1 MQLVPSCGGVV
12 PRGELAP
19 RLVGGLRRDDGVL
32 VLIERPDRLLFNQ
45 KRAKKT
51 RQRRSIESKERKK
64 LRAGCVLFVSSYLRF
79 HSAKF
84 KVRELEKSR
93 EKNLHPHRPSSG
105 TLRPDDFHRL
115 RLHRLHGAGDD
126 VALRW
131 LFTRRHGWLKVSIEH
146 PPGRRYIFK

>member
-1 MQLVPSCGGVV
+1 VPSCGGVV

-32 VLIERPDRLLFNQ
+32 VLIERPDRL
-45 KRAKKT
+45 
-51 RQRRSIESKERKK
+51 
-64 LRAGCVLFVSSYLRF
+64 
-79 HSAKF
+79 
-84 KVRELEKSR
+84 
-93 EKNLHPHRPSSG
+93 RPSSG

-146 PPGRRYIFK
+146 PPTKVF